1 MEKSQVAF
9 SRSVSETAAAL
20 LFFDFKE
27 NFSVAVRNSVTAS
40 SEKRKI
46 QVGKKCNLK
55 PRLMKKKKM
64 PREKEKTQKEDLGC
78 DNLVSLNL
86 MEFLI
91 NKNVI
96 KKV

>member
-40 SEKRKI
+40 NEKRKKNSGR
-46 QVGKKCNLK
+46 QKVQFDAAVE
-55 PRLMKKKKM
+55 
-64 PREKEKTQKEDLGC
+64 EKSERKGENTKGGSGD
-78 DNLVSLNL
+78 D
-86 MEFLI
+86 
-91 NKNVI
+91 KNVI
-96 KKV
+96 SAFLNFPEYF